1 MRVWDSI
8 FCCSYWWNTV
18 CIPRAKVQNFLAF
31 ANARCLTISLFLRT
45 FAVMNTTINIKQKSE
60 ICVGALAD
68 NLERLLPRGRVVVIT
83 DANIDRLYHPL
94 VERFEHIII
103 GSGETN
109 KTLQTVENIY
119 RQLMA
124 MGADRST
131 FLLGI
136 GGGIVTDIT
145 GFVAATYMRGVEFG
159 FVSTTLLGA
168 VDASVGGKNGVN
180 VAQYKNMVGTFL
192 QPRFV
197 ITDVAMLRTLPERE
211 WRAGLAEVVKAA
223 VIGDSELFELLE
235 RSADSLR
242 HTPELL
248 HDVVVRAI
256 RLKADIVER
265 DERESGVRRVLNLGH
280 TLGHAIEKSTQRY
293 NHGEA
298 VAIGLSMIAEISVR
312 RGIMPSEDAQRID
325 ALLERLGFVLRSDI
339 ALNEL
344 FREVRYDKKRQGD
357 HIRIV
362 FTEAI
367 GRCRI
372 ESVSLDEFGAM
383 LQK

>member
-1 MRVWDSI
+1 MGGTLYA
-8 FCCSYWWNTV
+8 FQG
-18 CIPRAKVQNFLAF
+18 AKLQNFLAF
-31 ANARCLTISLFLRT
+31 ANARYLTISLFLRT
-45 FAVMNTTINIKQKSE
+45 FAVMNTIINIKQRSE
-60 ICVGALAD
+60 ICVGSLAD
-68 NLERLLPRGRVVVIT
+68 NLERLLPEGRVVVIT
-83 DANIDRLYHPL
+83 DANIDRLYHPV

-103 GSGETN
+103 GNGETN
-109 KTLQTVENIY
+109 KTLQTVDNIY

-145 GFVAATYMRGVEFG
+145 GFVAATYMRGLDFG

-197 ITDVAMLRTLPERE
+197 IADIAMLRTLPARE

-223 VIGDSELFELLE
+223 VIGDSELFGLLE
-235 RSADSLR
+235 RSAEEIKES
-242 HTPELL
+242 PELL

-265 DERESGVRRVLNLGH
+265 DEREGGVRRVLNLGH
-280 TLGHAIEKSTQRY
+280 TLGHAIEKATQRY

-298 VAIGLSMIAEISVR
+298 VAIGLSMISEASVAK
-312 RGIMPSEDAQRID
+312 GIMSAEDAQRID

-339 ALNEL
+339 ATNEL

-357 HIRIV
+357 TIRV
-362 FTEAI
+362 VLPERI
-367 GRCRI
+367 GNCRI
-372 ESVSLDEFGAM
+372 ETMSLDDFGRM

>member
-1 MRVWDSI
+1 MIIKSLSDVFVGRV
-8 FCCSYWWNTV
+8 T
-18 CIPRAKVQNFLAF
+18 
-31 ANARCLTISLFLRT
+31 
-45 FAVMNTTINIKQKSE
+45 E
-60 ICVGALAD
+60 G
-68 NLERLLPRGRVVVIT
+68 LEQLLPQRRVVAIA
-83 DANIDRLYHPL
+83 DANIDRLYPDL
-94 VERFEHIII
+94 VHRFDHIII
-103 GSGETN
+103 GQGEAN
-109 KTLQTVENIY
+109 KNLDTVQHVY
-119 RQLMA
+119 RQLME

-131 FLLGI
+131 MLLGI
-136 GGGIVTDIT
+136 GGGITTDIA
-145 GFVAATYMRGVEFG
+145 GFVAATYMRGLEYG
-159 FVSTTLLGA
+159 IISTTLLGQ

-192 QPRFV
+192 LPRFV

-223 VIGDSELFELLE
+223 VIGDSELFGLLE

-265 DERESGVRRVLNLGH
+265 DEREGGVRRVLNLGH

-312 RGIMPSEDAQRID
+312 RGIMPLEDAQRID

-357 HIRIV
+357 NIRIV

>member
-45 FAVMNTTINIKQKSE
+45 FAVMNTIINIKQRSE

-68 NLERLLPRGRVVVIT
+68 NLERLLPQCRVVVIT

-94 VERFEHIII
+94 VEHFEYIII

-192 QPRFV
+192 LPRFV

-223 VIGDSELFELLE
+223 VIGDSELFGLLE

-265 DERESGVRRVLNLGH
+265 DEREGGVRRVLNLGH

-312 RGIMPSEDAQRID
+312 RGIMPLEDAQRID

-357 HIRIV
+357 NIRIV

>member
-1 MRVWDSI
+1 MGGTLYA
-8 FCCSYWWNTV
+8 FQG
-18 CIPRAKVQNFLAF
+18 AKVQNFLAF
-31 ANARCLTISLFLRT
+31 ANARYLTISLFLRT
-45 FAVMNTTINIKQKSE
+45 FAVMNTIINIKQRSE
-60 ICVGALAD
+60 ICVGPLAD
-68 NLERLLPRGRVVVIT
+68 NLERLLPEGRVVVIT
-83 DANIDRLYHPL
+83 DANIDRLYHPV

-103 GSGETN
+103 GNGETN

-119 RQLMA
+119 RQLMD

-145 GFVAATYMRGVEFG
+145 GFVAATYMRGLDFG

-197 ITDVAMLRTLPERE
+197 VADVAMLRTLPERE

-223 VIGDSELFELLE
+223 VIGDSELFGLLE
-235 RSADSLR
+235 QSSESLR
-242 HTPELL
+242 STPELL

-265 DERESGVRRVLNLGH
+265 DEREGGIRRVLNLGH
-280 TLGHAIEKSTQRY
+280 TLGHAIEKATNRY

-298 VAIGLSMIAEISVR
+298 VAIGLSMIADAAVR
-312 RGIMPSEDAQRID
+312 KGMMAEEDARRID
-325 ALLERLGFVLRSDI
+325 NLLERLGFVLRADV
-339 ALNEL
+339 ATNEL
-344 FREVRYDKKRQGD
+344 FSEVRYDKKRQGES
-357 HIRIV
+357 IRV
-362 FTEAI
+362 VLPETI
-367 GRCRI
+367 GKCRI
-372 ESVSLDEFGAM
+372 ETMSLDDFGKM
-383 LQK
+383 ILT

>member
-1 MRVWDSI
+1 
-8 FCCSYWWNTV
+8 
-18 CIPRAKVQNFLAF
+18 
-31 ANARCLTISLFLRT
+31 
-45 FAVMNTTINIKQKSE
+45 MNYDIEIKGRS
-60 ICVGALAD
+60 
-68 NLERLLPRGRVVVIT
+68 RVVVGDVLEMLPKLLPERRVIVISDT
-83 DANIDRLYHPL
+83 NIDRHYHSL
-94 VERFEHIII
+94 LARYDYVLI
-103 GSGETN
+103 GLGETS
-109 KTLQTVENIY
+109 KTLRTVDMIY
-119 RQLMA
+119 KKFIEL
-124 MGADRST
+124 GVDRSC
-131 FLLGI
+131 FVLGI

-145 GFVAATYMRGVEFG
+145 GFLAATYMRGVDFG

-223 VIGDSELFELLE
+223 VIGDSELFGLLE
-235 RSADSLR
+235 RSAYSLR

-256 RLKADIVER
+256 HLKADIVER
-265 DERESGVRRVLNLGH
+265 DEREGGVRRVLNLGH

>member
-18 CIPRAKVQNFLAF
+18 CIPCAKVQNFLAF

-45 FAVMNTTINIKQKSE
+45 FAVMNTIINIKQRSE

-68 NLERLLPRGRVVVIT
+68 NLERLLPRCRVVVIT

-103 GSGETN
+103 GNGETN

-223 VIGDSELFELLE
+223 VIGDSELFGLLE
-235 RSADSLR
+235 RSADTLR

-265 DERESGVRRVLNLGH
+265 DEREGGVRRVLNLGH

-312 RGIMPSEDAQRID
+312 RGIMPLEDAQRID
-325 ALLERLGFVLRSDI
+325 ALLERLGFVLRSYI
-339 ALNEL
+339 VLNEL

-357 HIRIV
+357 NIRIV

>member
-1 MRVWDSI
+1 
-8 FCCSYWWNTV
+8 
-18 CIPRAKVQNFLAF
+18 
-31 ANARCLTISLFLRT
+31 
-45 FAVMNTTINIKQKSE
+45 MNTIINIKQRSE

-223 VIGDSELFELLE
+223 VIGDSELFGLLE

-265 DERESGVRRVLNLGH
+265 DEREGGVRRVLNLGH
-280 TLGHAIEKSTQRY
+280 TLGHAIEKSTQSY

-298 VAIGLSMIAEISVR
+298 VAIGLSMIAEISVC

-362 FTEAI
+362 FTETI

>member
-1 MRVWDSI
+1 
-8 FCCSYWWNTV
+8 
-18 CIPRAKVQNFLAF
+18 
-31 ANARCLTISLFLRT
+31 
-45 FAVMNTTINIKQKSE
+45 MNTIINIKQRSE

-192 QPRFV
+192 LPRFV

-223 VIGDSELFELLE
+223 VIGDSELFGLLE
-235 RSADSLR
+235 RSADTLR

-265 DERESGVRRVLNLGH
+265 DEREGGVRRVLNLGH

-312 RGIMPSEDAQRID
+312 RGIMPLEDAQRID

>member
-1 MRVWDSI
+1 MGGTLYA
-8 FCCSYWWNTV
+8 FQG
-18 CIPRAKVQNFLAF
+18 AKVQNFLAF
-31 ANARCLTISLFLRT
+31 ANARCLTIPQFLRT
-45 FAVMNTTINIKQKSE
+45 FAVMNTIINIKQRSE
-60 ICVGALAD
+60 ICVGSLAD
-68 NLERLLPRGRVVVIT
+68 NLERLLPEGRVVVIT

-103 GSGETN
+103 GNGETN

-136 GGGIVTDIT
+136 GGGIVTDVT
-145 GFVAATYMRGVEFG
+145 GFVAATYMRGLDFG

-197 ITDVAMLRTLPERE
+197 VADVAMLRTLPERE

-223 VIGDSELFELLE
+223 VIGDSELFGLLE
-235 RSADSLR
+235 QSSESLR
-242 HTPELL
+242 STPELL

-265 DERESGVRRVLNLGH
+265 DEREGGIRRVLNLGH
-280 TLGHAIEKSTQRY
+280 TLGHAIEKATNRY

-298 VAIGLSMIAEISVR
+298 VAIGLSMIAEAAVR
-312 RGIMPSEDAQRID
+312 RGVMVAEGARRID
-325 ALLERLGFVLRSDI
+325 NLLERLGFVLRSDI
-339 ALNEL
+339 ATNEL
-344 FREVRYDKKRQGD
+344 FREVRYDKKRQGES
-357 HIRIV
+357 IRV
-362 FTEAI
+362 VLPETI
-367 GRCRI
+367 GKCRI
-372 ESVSLDEFGAM
+372 ETMSLDDFGAM
-383 LQK
+383 ILK

>member
-1 MRVWDSI
+1 MGGTLYA
-8 FCCSYWWNTV
+8 FQG
-18 CIPRAKVQNFLAF
+18 AKVQNFLAF
-31 ANARCLTISLFLRT
+31 ANARYLTISLFLRT
-45 FAVMNTTINIKQKSE
+45 FAVMNTIINIKQRSE
-60 ICVGALAD
+60 ICVGSLAD
-68 NLERLLPRGRVVVIT
+68 NLERLLPEGRVVVIT
-83 DANIDRLYHPL
+83 DANIDRLYHPV

-103 GSGETN
+103 GNGETN
-109 KTLQTVENIY
+109 KTLQTVDNIY
-119 RQLMA
+119 RQLMD

-145 GFVAATYMRGVEFG
+145 GFVAATYMRGLDFG

-197 ITDVAMLRTLPERE
+197 VADIAMLRTLPDRE

-235 RSADSLR
+235 QSADTLR
-242 HTPELL
+242 NTPELL

-265 DERESGVRRVLNLGH
+265 DEREGGVRRVLNLGH
-280 TLGHAIEKSTQRY
+280 TLGHAIEKATQRY

-298 VAIGLSMIAEISVR
+298 VAIGLSMISEASVAK
-312 RGIMPSEDAQRID
+312 GIMSAEDAQRID
-325 ALLERLGFVLRSDI
+325 TLLERLGFVLRSDI
-339 ALNEL
+339 ATNEL

-357 HIRIV
+357 TIRV
-362 FTEAI
+362 VLPERI
-367 GRCRI
+367 GNCRI
-372 ESVSLDEFGAM
+372 ETVSLDDFGRM